1 YGPRSGRAQYTCAR
15 VQGRSGGRDVV
26 HQQDRFAFET
36 RAKPAER
43 VLHVLEA
50 PQPVAADLGRCGT
63 RTYEFSVGCRQRHAL
78 AKLGSQQL
86 RLVVS
91 TLAKA
96 CAMQWDRDHA
106 PGGQAFD
113 REALG
118 DELSERTGKTSP
130 ALVLEPMHRLLDRPF
145 VRDRGPQPR
154 ERPQPGTAP
163 TLTPGGFNLH
173 PAVSAQRLLQVPD
186 FRAARVAKP
195 SAQPATS
202 ATPRRQH
209 EIKKRHMVSV
219 CKRVNVL
226 LTG

>member
-1 YGPRSGRAQYTCAR
+1 VVATSSTSKIDSPSRPVPSQPNASCTFSKRRS
-15 VQGRSGGRDVV
+15 RSRPTWGGV
-26 HQQDRFAFET
+26 
-36 RAKPAER
+36 ER
-43 VLHVLEA
+43 V
-50 PQPVAADLGRCGT
+50 
-63 RTYEFSVGCRQRHAL
+63 
-78 AKLGSQQL
+78 

-91 TLAKA
+91 TLPQAGG
-96 CAMQWDRDHA
+96 MQRHRDHA
-106 PGGQAFD
+106 ARRQAFD
-113 REALG
+113 RQSLG

-154 ERPQPGTAP
+154 ERPQPGAAP